1 MLILSLLVKQKVY
14 MVFERRKNN
23 GILKISLFNNLYFN
37 LISKF
42 DFALGFDY

>member
-14 MVFERRKNN
+14 MVFERRKKWNIKN
-23 GILKISLFNNLYFN
+23 ISLFNNLYFN